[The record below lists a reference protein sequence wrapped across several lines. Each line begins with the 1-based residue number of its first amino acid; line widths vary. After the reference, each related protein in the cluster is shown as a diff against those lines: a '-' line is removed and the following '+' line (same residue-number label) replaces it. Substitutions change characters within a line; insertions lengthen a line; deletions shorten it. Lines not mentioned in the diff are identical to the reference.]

1 MMLHVCVGQHRT
13 LQHGATELHHLEPAI
28 SLAAE
33 AKEKGMEITW
43 YWLLRVTS
51 RCSSLASPYHMLLLR
66 VRMRLRGVE
75 PLV

>member
-1 MMLHVCVGQHRT
+1 MLHVCVGQHRT
-13 LQHGATELHHLEPAI
+13 LQHGATELHHLEPVT
-28 SLAAE
+28 SSAAK
-33 AKEKGMEITW
+33 AKKGMEITW
-43 YWLLRVTS
+43 HWILRVTS